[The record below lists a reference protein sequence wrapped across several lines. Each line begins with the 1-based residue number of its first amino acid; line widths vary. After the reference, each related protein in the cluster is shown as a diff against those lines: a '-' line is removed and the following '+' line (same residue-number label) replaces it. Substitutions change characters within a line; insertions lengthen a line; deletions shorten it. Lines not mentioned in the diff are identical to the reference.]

1 MRISRSKPKPIR
13 RIKEKMQLTIPPE
26 ITRALKLDV
35 GSFVEFSI
43 KDGKILLE
51 PIRLPGDNPEREAEM
66 LAAVGRSRS

>member
-1 MRISRSKPKPIR
+1 
-13 RIKEKMQLTIPPE
+13 MQLTIPPE

-66 LAAVGRSRS
+66 LAALGRSRS